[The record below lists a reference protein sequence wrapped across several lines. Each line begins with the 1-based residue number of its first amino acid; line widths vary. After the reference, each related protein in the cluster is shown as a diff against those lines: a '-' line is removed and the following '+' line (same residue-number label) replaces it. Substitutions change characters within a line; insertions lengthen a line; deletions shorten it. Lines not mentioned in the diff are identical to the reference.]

1 MKKQLLLLALA
12 AFFITPAK
20 AQVEDVSLIVTPTG
34 GYNWFDKKSTID
46 NGFMYGGQV
55 GFGFGKII
63 ELRGI
68 YERSA
73 NLKQNF
79 GKYEKDIQ
87 GVFPG
92 FNFQGRNVKVTRIGG
107 EFKANIPTGIV
118 SPYILVGTG
127 VQTFKKESNTASVPD
142 EKLENLYGNAGL
154 GFKVNLGQRVTF
166 NVEGRGYV
174 YNMNASS
181 FLYDPSGNSSFDDW
195 INNQERQR
203 MFNWGLNAGL
213 QFYLGGRNEKYLSP
227 LDKAYLSR
235 FNNSVKGVHVSLA
248 PVAAYMN
255 FNEKSGFKSTT
266 FLGGDLEVNFSD
278 FVGLK
283 GYYYQAANISKD
295 RFRFDYLSMFGLDF
309 IGRLNVPRGIV
320 PYVTVGGG
328 YLYVQDG
335 YAGKENIFV
344 PGTFEVP
351 KSAYYA
357 KGGVGLEI
365 PLSTHVGI
373 FGSANIL
380 YTIDEKEQTD
390 VLGIRSVDQLRQHQ
404 MYNGGIRIKIGKK
417 ANTRTAVNDAF
428 DERYSGKMNAY
439 EQQIRDYQKQ
449 IDAYDAREEELKKE
463 LLEAYEKNDT
473 LKMAEITRER
483 EVIQVKKE
491 QVAAPQKEEK
501 AKEKKEANTPSS
513 SDKNLIRMTPA
524 ELESLIEKTIREV
537 ESDSAMNIES
547 RLDRLEQLLI
557 NSNKQAAVSPQ
568 NTQDYQEKTSTPQT
582 DVDNAHKAANDRLI
596 QEISKLNKKLEEQ
609 NRQINDLK
617 LKNAEQSKVV
627 VVSPETPA
635 TTSPTQTVVPA
646 TNEPII
652 TRTVSSTVGQN
663 GLSLFV
669 GPNFGS
675 ATSFNIGARGYFGL
689 GNSMFQL
696 MPEAYI
702 ALGKKVGFGFDG
714 NVIANIPTN
723 TLFSPYV
730 GVGAGI
736 HNLDKFRFS
745 TNVVL
750 GTTYDLGYGALFAD
764 YSVRGLF
771 KNNQIAVGYI
781 LKF

>member
-12 AFFITPAK
+12 GLFITPAQ
-20 AQVEDVSLIVTPTG
+20 AQVEDVSLIVTPTA

-127 VQTFKKESNTASVPD
+127 VQTFKKESGTVNGTD

-181 FLYDPSGNSSFDDW
+181 FLYDPSGTSSFDDW
-195 INNQERQR
+195 VNNQERQR
-203 MFNWGLNAGL
+203 MFNWGVNAGL

-227 LDKAYLSR
+227 LDRAYLSR

-248 PVAAYMN
+248 PVAAYMK
-255 FNEKSGFKSTT
+255 FNDKSGFKSTT

-309 IGRLNVPRGIV
+309 VGRLNVPRGIV

-328 YLYVQDG
+328 YLYAQDG
-335 YAGKENIFV
+335 YTGKEKV
-344 PGTFEVP
+344 LMPGTYEVP
-351 KSAYYA
+351 SSAYYA

-365 PLSTHVGI
+365 PLSTHVGL

-380 YTIDEKEQTD
+380 YTIDENEQTD

-404 MYNGGIRIKIGKK
+404 MYNAGLRIKIGKK

-428 DERYSGKMNAY
+428 DDRYSGKVNEY
-439 EQQIRDYQKQ
+439 EKQIKDYQKQ

-463 LLEAYEKNDT
+463 LLDAYEKNDT
-473 LKMAEITRER
+473 LRMAEINRER
-483 EVIQVKKE
+483 EVNQVKKE
-491 QVAAPQKEEK
+491 QAAAPKKEEK
-501 AKEKKEANTPSS
+501 VKEKKDVSTPS

-537 ESDSAMNIES
+537 ESDSAINIES

-557 NSNKQAAVSPQ
+557 NSNRQGAVTPQ
-568 NTQDYQEKTSTPQT
+568 TTQDYQQKTGAPQPA
-582 DVDNAHKAANDRLI
+582 VDDAHKAANDRLI
-596 QEISKLNKKLEEQ
+596 QEISKLNQKLEEQ

-635 TTSPTQTVVPA
+635 TTSPSQAIVPA
-646 TNEPII
+646 TNEPMVA
-652 TRTVSSTVGQN
+652 RTVHHTVGQN
-663 GLSLFV
+663 GVSLFV

-675 ATSFNIGARGYFGL
+675 ATTFNMGARGYFGL
-689 GNSMFQL
+689 GNSIFQL
-696 MPEAYI
+696 MPEAYV

-714 NVIANIPTN
+714 NVIANIPTHS
-723 TLFSPYV
+723 LFSPYV

-750 GTTYDLGYGALFAD
+750 GTTYNLGYGALFAD